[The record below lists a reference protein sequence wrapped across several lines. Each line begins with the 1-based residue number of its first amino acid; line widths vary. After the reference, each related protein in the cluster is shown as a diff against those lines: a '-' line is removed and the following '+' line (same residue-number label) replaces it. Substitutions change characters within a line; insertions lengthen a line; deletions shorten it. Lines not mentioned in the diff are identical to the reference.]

1 MTAVASPRTVHVEY
15 CMGTV
20 FTIDIRDDGDWST
33 AVTDVVR
40 WLHRVDTVFST
51 YQPDS
56 EISRLRRGELRLA
69 DADPDVATVLA
80 LCADAQAATDGYFT
94 ALVDGRIDPTGLV
107 KGWAIE
113 RASERLRR
121 AGAANHSVNGGG
133 DVQLAGRAAPGRPWV
148 VGVVDPHDRG
158 RVLTTVCGTDFAVA
172 TSGTAERG
180 AHLVDPF
187 TGRRATGPA
196 SATVVGPSLTR
207 ADAYA
212 TAAFVM
218 GRNAVPWVE
227 RLAGYEALFVG
238 ADGSVTSSSG
248 WDRHCVPSRT

>member
-1 MTAVASPRTVHVEY
+1 VIADAVAR
-15 CMGTV
+15 
-20 FTIDIRDDGDWST
+20 
-33 AVTDVVR
+33 
-40 WLHRVDTVFST
+40 LHRVDAVFSPFKT
-51 YQPDS
+51 DS
-56 EISRLRRGELRLA
+56 DISRMRRGELRLA

-80 LCADAQAATDGYFT
+80 LCADAQAVTGGHFT
-94 ALVDGRIDPTGLV
+94 ALDNGRIDPTGLV

-113 RASERLRR
+113 QASARLRR

-133 DVQLAGRAAPGRPWV
+133 DVQLAGEAAPGRPWT
-148 VGVVDPHDRG
+148 VGIVDPHDRG
-158 RVLTTVCGTDFAVA
+158 RVLTTVRGTDFAVA

-187 TGRRATGPA
+187 TGRRAVGLA

-218 GRNAVPWVE
+218 GAGAIAWAEQVE
-227 RLAGYEALFVG
+227 GYETFLVGVDGALRWS
-238 ADGSVTSSSG
+238 AG
-248 WDRHCVPSRT
+248 WTDPG